1 MQQLAFRQRIGCAP
15 TELTHKSTP
24 CRFAA
29 STAYTQLFN
38 QVIVLQGKTDY
49 RQNLGHQVKR
59 ANTIQAA
66 KGIACQVAQIGIIA
80 LVSYSTRLRSPD
92 KVSLKLGVVMD
103 PIESINPKKD
113 STLAMLLAAQKRGWE
128 VHYMLQRD
136 LFSQN
141 GTVFGRTTRL
151 SVQDDLECWFEK
163 GEETTMELADLDAI
177 LMRKDPPF
185 DMEYIYTTYLLEQAE
200 QKGTLVVN
208 RPSALRD
215 INEKFSTTWFP
226 DCCPEHIVTR
236 DPKEVR
242 KFLAMMSDI
251 VIKPLDGMGGES
263 IFRIREGDPNTGVIL
278 ETLLGKGDT
287 ETTAIA
293 QRFLPEYKQ
302 GDKRILLIDGDPVP
316 YALARIPAE
325 GEGRAN
331 LAAGGTGVGV
341 ELTERDRKICA
352 RLAPELNRRGVLFA
366 GIDVI
371 GDYLT
376 EINITSPTCIREL
389 DQQFGLDIGGD
400 LMAAI
405 EKVIQAKKATANSPS
420 VQ

>member
-1 MQQLAFRQRIGCAP
+1 M
-15 TELTHKSTP
+15 
-24 CRFAA
+24 
-29 STAYTQLFN
+29 
-38 QVIVLQGKTDY
+38 
-49 RQNLGHQVKR
+49 
-59 ANTIQAA
+59 
-66 KGIACQVAQIGIIA
+66 
-80 LVSYSTRLRSPD
+80 
-92 KVSLKLGVVMD
+92 SLKLGVVMD

-128 VHYMLQRD
+128 IHYFLQKD
-136 LFSQN
+136 LFSMN
-141 GTVFGRTTRL
+141 GKVFGNSTRL
-151 SVQDDLECWFEK
+151 TVTDGLDHWFDK
-163 GEETTMELADLDAI
+163 GATSRIELVELDVI

-200 QKGTLVVN
+200 REGTLIVN
-208 RPSALRD
+208 RPAALRD

-236 DPKEVR
+236 NPGEVR
-242 KFLAMMSDI
+242 QFLAKMHDI

-278 ETLLGKGDT
+278 ETLLGKGAR
-287 ETTAIA
+287 EKTAIA

-302 GDKRILLIDGDPVP
+302 GDKRILMIDGEPVP

-341 ELTERDRKICA
+341 ELTKRDREICEQ
-352 RLAPELNRRGVLFA
+352 LAPELKRRGVLFA

-389 DQQFGLDIGGD
+389 DAQYGLDIGGD
-400 LMAAI
+400 LMKAI
-405 EKVIQAKKATANSPS
+405 EKVIQHKKPDARSPS
-420 VQ
+420 IH